1 MGGVRATPQEMNT
14 PYFDEQGRPVGVQQP
29 EVYADDPEADDS
41 RARRELIARLID
53 WTVRHDATPEQIG
66 RRLLLLAYVCKTPSA
81 PRRQA
86 DLAERL
92 GVSPPAVCRAVKRI
106 RREMGGFG
114 G

>member
-1 MGGVRATPQEMNT
+1 MST
-14 PYFDEQGRPVGVQQP
+14 YFDQDNRPVGVQQP
-29 EVYADDPEADDS
+29 AVYDDDPEADDS

-66 RRLLLLAYVCKTPSA
+66 RRLLLLAYVCRTPSA

-106 RREMGGFG
+106 RREMGGFEG
-114 G
+114 